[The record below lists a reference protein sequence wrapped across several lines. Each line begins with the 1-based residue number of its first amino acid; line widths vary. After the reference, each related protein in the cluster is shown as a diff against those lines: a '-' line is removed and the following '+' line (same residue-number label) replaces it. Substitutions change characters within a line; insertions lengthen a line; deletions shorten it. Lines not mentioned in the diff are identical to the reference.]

1 MAATEGAPMIELIS
15 EIILAVVFF
24 VLLPWMLFEL
34 LRWIWLGFL
43 ADPS

>member
-1 MAATEGAPMIELIS
+1 MAATEGAPMIELIN
-15 EIILAVVFF
+15 EIIPAVVFF

-34 LRWIWLGFL
+34 LRWVWLDLL